1 MPKLRIDNR
10 EVCVEPGHTI
20 LDAARKLGIDI
31 PTLCFRQG
39 HEPNASCMVCLVK
52 LKGQHHLVPA
62 CATRA
67 EDGMQV
73 ESETPEV
80 HEARRRS
87 LELLLGDHLGDC
99 EAPCQSACPAH
110 MDIPRMIRQIA
121 AGRLREAIATVKAD
135 IPLPAVLGRICPA
148 PCEKACR
155 RAAADEAVSICLLKR
170 YAADADL
177 ASAEPYLPD
186 RRSENGKRV
195 GIVGAGPAG
204 LSAAYYLLQEGYSC
218 TLLDEHDLPGGM
230 LRYGVDEAK
239 LPREVLDAEIE
250 IVRRLGAEFQL
261 GARVG
266 AGPSL
271 ADLQPDFD
279 ALLIAA
285 GQVGADQVAAL
296 ELEASSA
303 GIRIDR
309 NTYQTSSAG
318 VFAAGDAVRARRLA
332 VWAVADGKGA
342 AAAIDQY
349 LTGRE
354 VTGRA
359 RPFTTRI
366 GRLEEDE
373 IQTLL
378 AGASRAG
385 RVRPAEEGGAGFARA
400 EAAAEAF
407 RCLHC
412 DCRKAGD
419 CKLRTYAFAYA
430 ARPSHYKGQRRRF
443 EQYREHPEVIHEPGK
458 CISCGLCVQIAAK
471 AGEPLGLTFIGRGFD
486 IRVAV
491 PFGRSLAE
499 ALGKAAAECVAACPT
514 GALAFKAEARPG
526 RS

>member
-1 MPKLRIDNR
+1 VPKLRIDNR
-10 EVCVEPGHTI
+10 EVAVESGHTI
-20 LDAARKLGIDI
+20 LDAARKLGIHI

-39 HEPNASCMVCLVK
+39 QEPNASCMVCVVK
-52 LKGQHHLVPA
+52 LKGQPHLVPA

-67 EDGMQV
+67 EDGMEV

-80 HEARRRS
+80 HQARRRS

-121 AGRLREAIATVKAD
+121 AGSLRDAIATVKAD

-148 PCEKACR
+148 PCEKVCR
-155 RAAADEAVSICLLKR
+155 RAAADEAVCICLLKR

-177 ASAEPYLPD
+177 ASVEPYLPD
-186 RRSENGKRV
+186 RRSGNGKRV

-218 TLLDEHDLPGGM
+218 TLLDEHDQPGGA

-250 IVRRLGAEFQL
+250 TIHRLGAEFRL
-261 GARVG
+261 GVRVG
-266 AGPSL
+266 AGPSV
-271 ADLQPDFD
+271 AGLQSDFD
-279 ALLIAA
+279 ALLIAV

-296 ELEASSA
+296 ELETSPA

-309 NTYQTSSAG
+309 NTYQTSTAG

-332 VWAVADGKGA
+332 VCAVADGKGA
-342 AAAIDQY
+342 AAAIDQH
-349 LTGRE
+349 LSGRE
-354 VTGRA
+354 VTGAA
-359 RPFTTRI
+359 RPFTTRM
-366 GRLEEDE
+366 GRLEKDE

-385 RVRPAEEGGAGFARA
+385 RIRPAQGRGAGFAGA
-400 EAAAEAF
+400 EAAAEAH

-412 DCRKAGD
+412 DCRKATD
-419 CKLRTYAFAYA
+419 CSLRRYAAAYA
-430 ARPSHYKGQRRRF
+430 ARPGHYKGQRRRF
-443 EQYREHPEVIHEPGK
+443 EQFREHPQVIYEPGK

-471 AGEPLGLTFIGRGFD
+471 AGEPFGLAFIGRGFD
-486 IRVAV
+486 VRVAV
-491 PFGRSLAE
+491 PFRRSLAE

-514 GALAFKAEARPG
+514 GALAFKEET
-526 RS
+526 